1 VVLTSIFS
9 HTILLLSTLQSFN
22 LIISSLNTYRLN
34 NYYDKMCS
42 NGDMDEKVIF
52 SNDCLNIRVQQ
63 KNKGVIFAEMA

>member
-1 VVLTSIFS
+1 
-9 HTILLLSTLQSFN
+9 
-22 LIISSLNTYRLN
+22 
-34 NYYDKMCS
+34 MCS